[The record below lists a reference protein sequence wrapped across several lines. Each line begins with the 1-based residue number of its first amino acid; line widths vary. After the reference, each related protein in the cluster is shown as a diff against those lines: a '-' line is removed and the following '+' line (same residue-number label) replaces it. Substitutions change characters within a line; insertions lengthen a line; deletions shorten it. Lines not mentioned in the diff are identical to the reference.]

1 MLDKICIRREKRLIQ
16 IKINYNLSLPK
27 KFPSCPGVKECTAIW
42 NLEKHTP
49 LESQYNASEFIKTA
63 THMIILSLE
72 VNDQIW
78 QFKRMFLHYL
88 KPNLWAHQ
96 ANGTVSSYYAQRE
109 GPLEL
114 ASRSQFLIMQQQAL
128 LMEGSIQCTNQTNS
142 CMQNRERQK
151 KPCTLRAALTIG
163 AFNRNG
169 SRWLKST
176 DIKSTWNP
184 PFHNYHT
191 LHAYST
197 PTQEKHQCGL
207 AAVMWSSTWQGF
219 KRIHHHLQNSKRNI
233 NAVLQL
239 CKAHVGIEDSDNL

>member
-1 MLDKICIRREKRLIQ
+1 MRFVYFVMLDKICIRREKRLIQ

-96 ANGTVSSYYAQRE
+96 ANGTISSYYAQQE

-114 ASRSQFLIMQQQAL
+114 ASRSQFLVMQQQAL
-128 LMEGSIQCTNQTNS
+128 LMEGSIHCTNQTNS
-142 CMQNRERQK
+142 CM
-151 KPCTLRAALTIG
+151 
-163 AFNRNG
+163 
-169 SRWLKST
+169 
-176 DIKSTWNP
+176 
-184 PFHNYHT
+184 
-191 LHAYST
+191 
-197 PTQEKHQCGL
+197 
-207 AAVMWSSTWQGF
+207 
-219 KRIHHHLQNSKRNI
+219 
-233 NAVLQL
+233 
-239 CKAHVGIEDSDNL
+239 